1 MIGEQKMKKRLV
13 GAGFTRASLIS
24 GLLFMASTPLT
35 AHAPREGAAGNA
47 DPSPGTLT
55 PACHAA
61 ERYIALAN
69 AGAFDRMG
77 DLFAEAVDYV
87 GPDMV
92 ARTHRADV
100 AKVYSGMT
108 QVFGSNPP
116 QAQILRLAALGTK
129 ECFLEFEFFNRI
141 PTQPIRSS
149 GVDHFTV
156 NDAGEVIRFRP
167 YFAQPLAGT
176 TKR

>member
-1 MIGEQKMKKRLV
+1 MMKKRLV
-13 GAGFTRASLIS
+13 GAAFTLASLMS
-24 GLLFMASTPLT
+24 GLLFMPSTPLT
-35 AHAPREGAAGNA
+35 ARAPRAGAAGNA
-47 DPSPGTLT
+47 DPAPGTLT
-55 PACHAA
+55 PACNAA
-61 ERYIALAN
+61 DRYIALAN

-77 DLFAEAVDYV
+77 DLFAEVVDYV

-92 ARTHRADV
+92 TRTHRADV
-100 AKVYSGMT
+100 AEVYSGMA

-116 QAQILRLAALGTK
+116 QARVLRLAPVGAK

-141 PTQPIRSS
+141 PTQPVRSS

-156 NDAGEVIRFRP
+156 DDAGKVIRFRP

-176 TKR
+176 IKR